1 MPTPPSPSI
10 AIRSVIF
17 PGAPAILMQSVC
29 YLLLLL
35 VPVVS
40 RRLERRA
47 VLVGVMR
54 DARRLLSCSCEM
66 PSGEGVTGAFEFFG
80 VVWCGGGRGMEK
92 KRATSEPSLRVGK
105 RMHDNR
111 NARFSSMDSVPSR
124 SRLLDAGGSLHAV
137 LACSHPEFTPGSINL
152 PISTHFSPPSCP
164 NSFFSFLLLLFLFSR
179 KRTKRHPRQRGLPP
193 TPSHRSA
200 AL

>member
-1 MPTPPSPSI
+1 M
-10 AIRSVIF
+10 R
-17 PGAPAILMQSVC
+17 SVC

-40 RRLERRA
+40 RHLERRA

-124 SRLLDAGGSLHAV
+124 SRLLDAGGSLHGV

-152 PISTHFSPPSCP
+152 PISTHSFPPSCP
-164 NSFFSFLLLLFLFSR
+164 TSFFSLFSSSFR
-179 KRTKRHPRQRGLPP
+179 KNEQRAPPRQRGLPP